1 MFASPLPLCSWYFSA
16 PLGVLWDFSCSVKS
30 AAALMAR
37 PSRAV
42 IQTSE
47 LLGYKPC
54 PEFVLA
60 GSSSRSHGDY
70 LFISNLSEHGGMLSA
85 GDPGTTRSRHLICA
99 AAWHAQVG
107 VKCKIY
113 VKQWKSANRNFIV
126 CKWDQIWSG
135 CITLLDLC
143 PFSDITVIFQC
154 AQSAF
159 FMYLKDCFLKIILS
173 CYQPFRL
180 KTALKMQQSWARFNF
195 LPGHHTFVP
204 EPSASTP
211 LLRHLGGLSEIN

>member
-107 VKCKIY
+107 VKKCALQQGEL
-113 VKQWKSANRNFIV
+113 VGDAFWKFI
-126 CKWDQIWSG
+126 
-135 CITLLDLC
+135 
-143 PFSDITVIFQC
+143 
-154 AQSAF
+154 
-159 FMYLKDCFLKIILS
+159 KDKIIEQVQNI
-173 CYQPFRL
+173 C
-180 KTALKMQQSWARFNF
+180 
-195 LPGHHTFVP
+195 
-204 EPSASTP
+204 
-211 LLRHLGGLSEIN
+211 